1 MYVQKIL
8 ILFIFLVSAVFS
20 NVQEISAAGNSAGSQ
35 KPLRFYENRG
45 GDFELTGPD
54 GKELSSES
62 FRGKVMLIFFGY
74 TYCPDVCPMSLSHLK
89 VGMLNLKEQAKDVQ
103 VLFISIDP
111 ERDTPEK
118 LKEYVP
124 YFYPTFLGLTGSV
137 NDIAEVAR
145 QYGAGYFKQYV
156 ESVEGYF
163 MAHTDAVFLVDQQ
176 GRYRG
181 RYKTKWDMD
190 KLVADI
196 QWLLSN

>member
-8 ILFIFLVSAVFS
+8 ILFIFLVSTVLS
-20 NVQEISAAGNSAGSQ
+20 NVQEISAAGNSADSQ
-35 KPLRFYENRG
+35 KPLRFYENLG
-45 GDFELTGPD
+45 GEFELTGPD
-54 GKELSSES
+54 GKELSSKR
-62 FRGKVMLIFFGY
+62 FYGKVILIYFGY
-74 TYCPDVCPMSLSHLK
+74 TYCPDVCPMSLTHLK
-89 VGMLNLKEQAKDVQ
+89 VGMLNLNEQAKEVQ

-124 YFYPTFLGLTGSV
+124 YFYPTFIGLTGSV

-145 QYGAGYFKQYV
+145 QYGTGYFKEYV

-176 GRYRG
+176 GHYRG

>member
-8 ILFIFLVSAVFS
+8 ILFIFLVSTVFS

-35 KPLRFYENRG
+35 KPLRFYENQG

-111 ERDTPEK
+111 ERDTLEK